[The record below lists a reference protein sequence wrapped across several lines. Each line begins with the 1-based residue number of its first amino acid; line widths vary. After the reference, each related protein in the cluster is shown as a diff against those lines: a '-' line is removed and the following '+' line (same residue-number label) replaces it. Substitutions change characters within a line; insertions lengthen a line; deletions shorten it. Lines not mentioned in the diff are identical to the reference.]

1 MRKCG
6 GKYIPDR
13 GTEDPDRKERGL
25 FKEVKLRPLWWKQSD
40 RRVAEDVGDVGRVM
54 SCRLL

>member
-13 GTEDPDRKERGL
+13 RTEDPDRKERGL
-25 FKEVKLRPLWWKQSD
+25 FKEMKLRPLWWKQSD
-40 RRVAEDVGDVGRVM
+40 RRAAEDVGDVGRD
-54 SCRLL
+54 